1 MLEEPTTLASV
12 AFRVADTL
20 RDEYGIDFVP
30 VLAEIG
36 VDLDKRTRPGARVVL
51 SKQAEIW
58 RRAEEMTGDRG
69 VGFAVGLHAEPR
81 DYYVLG
87 HSWMAS
93 STLREAF
100 ERMIRYRDVVSNTI
114 VNVSLNR
121 EGDLYVVRATY
132 PDAERMPILAGME
145 AGLAGVLKLSRASI
159 GREVLPVRAE
169 LLFSEDR
176 NPEGFQ
182 ALLQCPIQ
190 YGCDYNALWF
200 RAEDLDEP
208 LPGAVPDVLDA
219 TDRIA
224 RDYIASF
231 DRSQVATQV
240 RTLLIRML
248 PSGTVDQDA
257 IANKLYRSASTLQR
271 QLSAEGTSYRDILAE
286 TRESLA
292 KQYLADQDYSPSD
305 VAFMLGFADQ
315 SNFGRAFKR
324 WTGMSPGE
332 YQKAA

>member
-20 RDEYGIDFVP
+20 RDQYGVDFVP
-30 VLAEIG
+30 ALAEIG
-36 VDLDKRTRPGARVVL
+36 VDLGKRTRPGARVVL

-58 RRAEEMTGDRG
+58 RRAEELTGDPG
-69 VGFAVGLHAEPR
+69 VGLAVGQHAEPR

-87 HSWMAS
+87 HSWLAS
-93 STLREAF
+93 ATLRDAF
-100 ERMIRYRDVVSNTI
+100 ERMIRYRDVVSNT
-114 VNVSLNR
+114 VASTTLTR
-121 EGDLYVVRATY
+121 EGDLYRVKSTY
-132 PDAERMPILAGME
+132 PDTDRMPVPTGIE
-145 AGLAGVLKLSRASI
+145 AGIAGLLKLCRVSM
-159 GREVLPVRAE
+159 GRDVLPVRAE
-169 LLFSEDR
+169 LIFPEDR
-176 NPEGFQ
+176 NPDGFR
-182 ALLQCPIQ
+182 ALLRCPGT
-190 YGCDYNALWF
+190 YGLDYNALWF
-200 RAEDLDEP
+200 RAEDIDEP
-208 LPGAVPDVLDA
+208 LPGAVPEVLDA

-231 DRSQVATQV
+231 DTNQVATQV

-248 PSGTVDQDA
+248 PAGKVDQDA
-257 IANKLYRSASTLQR
+257 IAHKLYRSASTLQR

-292 KQYLADQDYSPSD
+292 KQYLADQNYSPSD
-305 VAFMLGFADQ
+305 VAYMLGFADQ